1 MSFAELRVKL
11 QKTCPQSRLAI
22 VDKAYQFA
30 EEAHRNQLRNSGEDY
45 ILHPLEVAQILVELE
60 MDEVTIAAALLHD
73 VVEDTAFTIADIEKE
88 FGSEVALLVDGVTKL
103 GRIAYKS
110 KMEQQVEN
118 LRKMFL
124 AMAKDIRVIL
134 IKLADRL
141 HNMRTLKYHS
151 VEKQKKIAQE
161 TLEIFAP
168 LANRLGI
175 FRIKWELEDLSFRYL
190 KPQEYYDLV
199 EGIALKRR
207 EREAYINEV
216 IVHMRERLDD
226 VEIYA
231 DIAGRPKHFYS
242 IYRKMTT
249 QHKELSEIY
258 DLMAI
263 RVVVESVNDCYGAL
277 GIIHTLWKPIP
288 GRFKDYIA
296 MPKPNM
302 YQSLHTTLIG
312 VHGEPFE
319 IQIRTCD
326 MNRTSEYGIAAHWK
340 YKEGGNKEGG
350 NKEGNNKEGSN
361 KEGGCKA
368 SGNKAA
374 SVNFDQ
380 KLAWL
385 RQLLE
390 WQHDSR
396 DAGEFMESLKI
407 DLFADTVFVFTPK
420 GDVVELPA
428 GSCPIDFA
436 YRVHTDV
443 GHRCIGAKINARIVP
458 LETKLNN
465 GDILEILTSKQ
476 SGPSRDWLAFVQT
489 SQAKNRIRQWFK
501 KEQREDNIARGRE
514 SLEREVRKL
523 GLDPVSVLKSES
535 LYAFG
540 KSQNFAGVEDLYAA
554 IGDGVLTANKVLM
567 RLREDLSKEER
578 EKVQLAALQQGEGK
592 TPTPSAYGKASHGV
606 RVKGVD
612 NVLVRFAQCCNPLP
626 GDSIIG
632 YITRGRGVS
641 IHRGDCSNIR
651 SHFQEEGDR
660 VVEVMW
666 AEQMDST
673 YPVDIQIYGM
683 DKPRLVTEVMNT
695 VLDTRTHI
703 LGINAKVG
711 KDSIA
716 HIQLRIEIRN
726 LDQLKMVMH
735 KIRKVKDITDV
746 KRIHSG
752 GK

>member
-1 MSFAELRVKL
+1 MSFSELLVKM
-11 QKTCPQSRLAI
+11 KRKSPQARLAI
-22 VDKAYQFA
+22 VDKAYHFA
-30 EEAHRNQLRNSGEDY
+30 EVAHRNQLRNSGEDY

-60 MDEVTIAAALLHD
+60 MDEATIAAALLHD
-73 VVEDTAFTIADIEKE
+73 VVEDTEYTLTDIEKN
-88 FGSEVALLVDGVTKL
+88 FGAEIALLVDGVTKL
-103 GRIAYKS
+103 GRIEYKS
-110 KMEQQVEN
+110 KVEQQVEN

-151 VEKQKKIAQE
+151 PAKQKEIAQE

-190 KPQEYYDLV
+190 KPEEYYDLV
-199 EGIALKRR
+199 EGIALKRQ

-216 IVHMRERLDD
+216 IVQMREKLEE
-226 VEIYA
+226 VQIYA

-242 IYRKMTT
+242 IYKKMTT
-249 QHKELSEIY
+249 QNKELSEIY

-263 RVVVESVNDCYGAL
+263 RVIVDSVNDCYGAL
-277 GIIHTLWKPIP
+277 GIIHTMWKPIP

-312 VHGEPFE
+312 EGGEPFE
-319 IQIRTCD
+319 IQIRTCE
-326 MNRTSEYGIAAHWK
+326 MHRTSEYGIAAHWK
-340 YKEGGNKEGG
+340 YKEG
-350 NKEGNNKEGSN
+350 SN
-361 KEGGCKA
+361 KECA
-368 SGNKAA
+368 TTTSTSSNKTT
-374 SVNFDQ
+374 SVNFEQ
-380 KLAWL
+380 KLSWL

-428 GSCPIDFA
+428 GSCPVDFA

-443 GHRCIGAKINARIVP
+443 GHRCAGAKINGRIVP
-458 LETKLNN
+458 LDTKLAN

-476 SGPSRDWLAFVQT
+476 GGGPSRDWLAFVKT

-501 KEQREDNIARGRE
+501 KEQREDNIIRGRE

-523 GLDPVSVLKSES
+523 GLDPIEILKPES
-535 LYAFG
+535 LMAIG
-540 KSQNFAGVEDLYAA
+540 KSQNFVSLDDLYAS
-554 IGDGVLTANKVLM
+554 IGDGVLTPNKVLM
-567 RLREDLSKEER
+567 RLREDLTKEER
-578 EKVQLAALQQGEGK
+578 EKMQLAAIQQGEVK
-592 TPTPSAYGKASHGV
+592 PSSQIAYGKASHGV

-612 NVLVRFAQCCNPLP
+612 NVLIRFAQCCNPLP

-641 IHRGDCSNIR
+641 IHREDCSNILGH
-651 SHFQEEGDR
+651 SHDEIDR
-660 VVEVMW
+660 IVEVMW
-666 AEQMDST
+666 AEQVDTT
-673 YPVDIQIYGM
+673 YPVDIQIYGR
-683 DKPRLVTEVMNT
+683 DKPRLVTEVMNA

-703 LGINAKVG
+703 LGINARVG
-711 KDSIA
+711 KGEIA
-716 HIQLRIEIRN
+716 QIQLRIEIRN
-726 LDQLKMVMH
+726 VEHLKMVMH
-735 KIRKVKDITDV
+735 KIRKVRDITDV

-752 GK
+752 GS

>member
-1 MSFAELRVKL
+1 MSFAELRVKM
-11 QKTCPQSRLAI
+11 QKISPQSRLAI

-45 ILHPLEVAQILVELE
+45 ILHPLEVAKILVELE
-60 MDEVTIAAALLHD
+60 MDEATIAAALLHD
-73 VVEDTAFTIADIEKE
+73 VVEDTGYTIADIEKE

-103 GRIAYKS
+103 GRIEYKS

-151 VEKQKKIAQE
+151 VEKQKEIAQE

-207 EREAYINEV
+207 EREANINEV
-216 IVHMRERLDD
+216 IVQMRERLDE

-231 DIAGRPKHFYS
+231 DISGRPKHFYS
-242 IYRKMTT
+242 IYKKMTT

-340 YKEGGNKEGG
+340 YKESTTKDGG
-350 NKEGNNKEGSN
+350 KEGS
-361 KEGGCKA
+361 KESCNR
-368 SGNKAA
+368 SA
-374 SVNFDQ
+374 SVNFEK

-476 SGPSRDWLAFVQT
+476 SGPSRDWLSFVKT

-523 GLDPVSVLKSES
+523 GLDPGSVLKTET
-535 LYAFG
+535 LAAIG
-540 KSQNFAGVEDLYAA
+540 KSQNYVAVDDLYAA
-554 IGDGVLTANKVLM
+554 IGDGVVTPNKVLM

-578 EKVQLAALQQGEGK
+578 EKMQLAALQQGEGK
-592 TPTPSAYGKASHGV
+592 PPTPSVYGKASHGV

-626 GDSIIG
+626 GDAIVG

-641 IHRGDCSNIR
+641 IHRGDCSNLL
-651 SHFQEEGDR
+651 SHFHDEGDR

-711 KDSIA
+711 KDNIA

-726 LDQLKMVMH
+726 LEQLKMVMH

>member
-1 MSFAELRVKL
+1 MSFAELWIKL
-11 QKTCPQSRLAI
+11 QNTTPQARLEI
-22 VDKAYQFA
+22 VDKAYRFA
-30 EEAHRNQLRNSGEDY
+30 EKAHRNQLRNSGEDY
-45 ILHPLEVAQILVELE
+45 ILHPLEVAQILADLE
-60 MDEVTIAAALLHD
+60 MDEATIAAALLHD
-73 VVEDTAFTIADIEKE
+73 VVEDTEYTIADIERE
-88 FGSEVALLVDGVTKL
+88 FGPEIALLVDGVTKL

-110 KMEQQVEN
+110 KVEQQVEN

-151 VEKQKKIAQE
+151 VEKQKEIAQE

-216 IVHMRERLDD
+216 IVQMRKRLNE

-263 RVVVESVNDCYGAL
+263 RVIVETVNDCYGAL

-312 VHGEPFE
+312 EHGEPFE
-319 IQIRTCD
+319 IQIRTCE
-326 MNRTSEYGIAAHWK
+326 MHRTSEYGIAAHWK
-340 YKEGGNKEGG
+340 YKEASSKEPAGGGG
-350 NKEGNNKEGSN
+350 GRS
-361 KEGGCKA
+361 
-368 SGNKAA
+368 AA
-374 SVNFDQ
+374 SVNFEQ
-380 KLAWL
+380 KLSWL

-390 WQHDSR
+390 WQHESR

-428 GSCPIDFA
+428 DSCPVDFA

-443 GHRCIGAKINARIVP
+443 GHRCVGAKLNGRIVP
-458 LETKLNN
+458 LDTKLAN
-465 GDILEILTSKQ
+465 GDIIEILTSKQ
-476 SGPSRDWLAFVQT
+476 GGAPSRDWLAFVKT

-501 KEQREDNIARGRE
+501 KEQREDNIIRGKE

-523 GLDPVSVLKSES
+523 GLDPTSVLKHES
-535 LYAFG
+535 LMAIG
-540 KSQNFAGVEDLYAA
+540 KSQNLVGIDDLYAS
-554 IGDGVLTANKVLM
+554 IGDGVLTPNKVLM
-567 RLREDLSKEER
+567 RLREDLTKEER
-578 EKVQLAALQQGEGK
+578 EKMQLAALQQSEGK
-592 TPTPSAYGKASHGV
+592 TPAQNHYGKASQGV

-612 NVLVRFAQCCNPLP
+612 NVLVRFSRCCNPLP
-626 GDSIIG
+626 GDAIIG

-641 IHRGDCSNIR
+641 IHRKDCTNILNH
-651 SHFQEEGDR
+651 SQDEQER
-660 VVEVMW
+660 VVEVVW
-666 AEQMDST
+666 ADEVDST
-673 YPVDIQIYGM
+673 YPVDIKIHGI
-683 DKPRLVTEVMNT
+683 DRPRLVTEVMNT

-711 KDSIA
+711 KDDAA
-716 HIQLRIEIRN
+716 HIQLRVEIRN
-726 LDQLKMVMH
+726 LEQLKMVMH
-735 KIRKVKDITDV
+735 KIRKIKDITDV
-746 KRIHSG
+746 ERIYSG

>member
-1 MSFAELRVKL
+1 MSFVELRLKL
-11 QKTCPQSRLAI
+11 QKKFPQEHLAI
-22 VDKAYQFA
+22 IDKAYQFA
-30 EEAHRNQLRNSGEDY
+30 EGAHQNQLRNSGEAY
-45 ILHPLEVAQILVELE
+45 ILHPLEVARILAELE
-60 MDEVTIAAALLHD
+60 MDEATIAAALLHD
-73 VVEDTAFTIADIEKE
+73 VVEDTSYTIEDIEKE
-88 FGSEVALLVDGVTKL
+88 FGSEIALLVDGVTKL
-103 GRIAYKS
+103 GRIEYKS

-151 VEKQKKIAQE
+151 IEKQKEIAQE

-207 EREAYINEV
+207 EREAYIKEV
-216 IVHMRERLDD
+216 IVQMSERLKEVD
-226 VEIYA
+226 IYA
-231 DIAGRPKHFYS
+231 DIDGRPKHFYS
-242 IYRKMTT
+242 IYRKMIT
-249 QHKELSEIY
+249 QNKELSEIY

-263 RVVVESVNDCYGAL
+263 RVVVQSVNDCYGAL

-319 IQIRTCD
+319 IQIRTSE
-326 MNRTSEYGIAAHWK
+326 MHRTSEYGIAAHWK
-340 YKEGGNKEGG
+340 YKEGGSKE
-350 NKEGNNKEGSN
+350 
-361 KEGGCKA
+361 
-368 SGNKAA
+368 A
-374 SVNFDQ
+374 SVNFEQ
-380 KLAWL
+380 KLSWL

-428 GSCPIDFA
+428 DSCPIDFA

-443 GHRCIGAKINARIVP
+443 GHRCVGAKINGRIVP
-458 LETKLNN
+458 LETKLAN

-476 SGPSRDWLAFVQT
+476 GGGPSRDWLAFVKT

-523 GLDPVSVLKSES
+523 GLEPGNVLKLES
-535 LYAFG
+535 LLAIG
-540 KSQNFAGVEDLYAA
+540 KSQNFAGVDDLYAA
-554 IGDGVLTANKVLM
+554 IGDGVLTPNKVMM
-567 RLREDLSKEER
+567 RLREELSKEER
-578 EKVQLAALQQGEGK
+578 DKIQLATLQQGESK
-592 TPTPSAYGKASHGV
+592 KPSPYGKASHGV

-612 NVLVRFAQCCNPLP
+612 NVLVRFSRCCNPLP
-626 GDSIIG
+626 GDTIIG

-641 IHRGDCSNIR
+641 IHRGDCSNIL
-651 SHFQEEGDR
+651 SHSQEESER
-660 VVEVMW
+660 MVEVMW
-666 AEQMDST
+666 AEEIDST
-673 YPVDIQIYGM
+673 YPVDIQIYGK

-703 LGINAKVG
+703 LGINARVG
-711 KDSIA
+711 KDNIA
-716 HIQLRIEIRN
+716 HIQLRVEIRN
-726 LDQLKMVMH
+726 VEQLKMVMH
-735 KIRKVKDITDV
+735 RIRKVKDITDV
-746 KRIHSG
+746 ERVHSG

>member
-1 MSFAELRVKL
+1 MSFAELRIKL
-11 QKTCPQSRLAI
+11 QKTTPQSRLAI
-22 VDKAYQFA
+22 VDKAYRFA
-30 EEAHRNQLRNSGEDY
+30 EVAHRNQLRNSGEDY
-45 ILHPLEVAQILVELE
+45 ILHPLEVAQILADLE
-60 MDEVTIAAALLHD
+60 MDEATIAAALLHD
-73 VVEDTAFTIADIEKE
+73 VVEDTSFTLADIEKE

-103 GRIAYKS
+103 GRIEYKS
-110 KMEQQVEN
+110 KVEQQVEN

-151 VEKQKKIAQE
+151 VEKQKEIAQE

-216 IVHMRERLDD
+216 IIQMRQRLNE

-263 RVVVESVNDCYGAL
+263 RVIVESVNDCYGAL

-312 VHGEPFE
+312 EHGEPFE
-319 IQIRTCD
+319 IQIRTCE
-326 MNRTSEYGIAAHWK
+326 MHRTSEYGIAAHWK
-340 YKEGGNKEGG
+340 YKEAGNKETA
-350 NKEGNNKEGSN
+350 S
-361 KEGGCKA
+361 
-368 SGNKAA
+368 SGNKSTAG
-374 SVNFDQ
+374 VNFEQ
-380 KLAWL
+380 KLSWL

-407 DLFADTVFVFTPK
+407 DLFSDTVFVFTPK

-428 GSCPIDFA
+428 DSCPVDFA

-443 GHRCIGAKINARIVP
+443 GHRCIGAKINGRIVP
-458 LETKLNN
+458 LDTKLAN

-476 SGPSRDWLAFVQT
+476 GGGPSRDWLAFVKT

-501 KEQREDNIARGRE
+501 KEQREDNIIRGRE

-523 GLDPVSVLKSES
+523 GLDPAVVLKTES
-535 LYAFG
+535 LVAIG
-540 KSQNFAGVEDLYAA
+540 KSQNLMGLDDLYAS
-554 IGDGVLTANKVLM
+554 IGDGVLTPNKVLM
-567 RLREDLSKEER
+567 RLREELSKEER
-578 EKVQLAALQQGEGK
+578 EKLQLAALQQGEGK
-592 TPTPSAYGKASHGV
+592 PASQNHYGKASHGV

-612 NVLVRFAQCCNPLP
+612 NVLVRFSRCCNPLP
-626 GDSIIG
+626 GDAIIG

-641 IHRGDCSNIR
+641 IHRKDCSNLLTH
-651 SHFQEEGDR
+651 SQEERER
-660 VVEVMW
+660 VVEVVW
-666 AEQMDST
+666 AEQVDST
-673 YPVDIQIYGM
+673 YPVDIKIYGM
-683 DKPRLVTEVMNT
+683 DKPRLVTEIMNT

-703 LGINAKVG
+703 LGINARVG
-711 KDSIA
+711 KDDVA
-716 HIQLRIEIRN
+716 HIQLRVEIRN
-726 LDQLKMVMH
+726 LEQLKMVMH
-735 KIRKVKDITDV
+735 KIRKIKDITEV
-746 KRIHSG
+746 ERIHSG

>member
-1 MSFAELRVKL
+1 MSFAELWIKL
-11 QKTCPQSRLAI
+11 QKTTPQSRLAI
-22 VDKAYQFA
+22 VDKAYRFA
-30 EEAHRNQLRNSGEDY
+30 EVAHRNQLRNSGEDY
-45 ILHPLEVAQILVELE
+45 ILHPLEVAQILADLE
-60 MDEVTIAAALLHD
+60 MDEATIAAALLHD
-73 VVEDTAFTIADIEKE
+73 VVEDTSFTIVDIEKE
-88 FGSEVALLVDGVTKL
+88 FGSEIALLVDGVTKL
-103 GRIAYKS
+103 GRIEYKS
-110 KMEQQVEN
+110 KVEQQVEN

-151 VEKQKKIAQE
+151 VEKQKEIAQE

-199 EGIALKRR
+199 ERIALKRR

-216 IVHMRERLDD
+216 IVQMRKRLNE

-242 IYRKMTT
+242 IYRKMIT

-263 RVVVESVNDCYGAL
+263 RVIVESVNDCYGAL

-312 VHGEPFE
+312 EHGEPFE
-319 IQIRTCD
+319 IQIRTCE
-326 MNRTSEYGIAAHWK
+326 MHRTSEYGIAAHWK
-340 YKEGGNKEGG
+340 YKEASSKENASKDGGSKSAG
-350 NKEGNNKEGSN
+350 
-361 KEGGCKA
+361 
-368 SGNKAA
+368 
-374 SVNFDQ
+374 VNFEQ
-380 KLAWL
+380 KLSWL

-396 DAGEFMESLKI
+396 DAGEYMESLKI
-407 DLFADTVFVFTPK
+407 DLFSDTVFVFTPK

-428 GSCPIDFA
+428 DSCPVDFA

-443 GHRCIGAKINARIVP
+443 GHRCIGAKINGRIVP
-458 LETKLNN
+458 LDTKLTN
-465 GDILEILTSKQ
+465 GDITEILTSKQ
-476 SGPSRDWLAFVQT
+476 GGAPSRDWLAFVKT

-501 KEQREDNIARGRE
+501 KEQREDNIIRGRE
-514 SLEREVRKL
+514 NLEREVRKL
-523 GLDPVSVLKSES
+523 GLDPSHVLKPES
-535 LYAFG
+535 LMAIG
-540 KSQNFAGVEDLYAA
+540 KSQNLVGIDDLYAS
-554 IGDGVLTANKVLM
+554 IGDGVLTPNKVLM
-567 RLREDLSKEER
+567 RLREELSKEEK
-578 EKVQLAALQQGEGK
+578 EKLQLAALQQGEGK
-592 TPTPSAYGKASHGV
+592 TTSQNHYGKASHGV

-612 NVLVRFAQCCNPLP
+612 NVLVRFSRCCNPLP
-626 GDSIIG
+626 GDAIIG

-641 IHRGDCSNIR
+641 IHRKDCSNLL
-651 SHFQEEGDR
+651 SHSLDERER
-660 VVEVMW
+660 VVEVVW
-666 AEQMDST
+666 AEQVDST
-673 YPVDIQIYGM
+673 YPVDIRIHGM
-683 DKPRLVTEVMNT
+683 DKPRLVTEIMNT

-703 LGINAKVG
+703 LGINARVG
-711 KDSIA
+711 KDDVA
-716 HIQLRIEIRN
+716 YIQLRVEIRN
-726 LDQLKMVMH
+726 LEQLKMVMH
-735 KIRKVKDITDV
+735 KIRKIKDITDV
-746 KRIHSG
+746 ERIYSG

>member
-1 MSFAELRVKL
+1 MSFPELLAKM
-11 QKTCPQSRLAI
+11 KKKSPQARLAI
-22 VDKAYQFA
+22 VDKAYHFA
-30 EEAHRNQLRNSGEDY
+30 EVAHRNQLRNSGEDY

-60 MDEVTIAAALLHD
+60 MDEATIAAALLHD
-73 VVEDTAFTIADIEKE
+73 VVEDTQYTILDIEKV
-88 FGSEVALLVDGVTKL
+88 FGSEIALLVDGVTKL
-103 GRIAYKS
+103 GRIEYKS
-110 KMEQQVEN
+110 KVEQQVEN

-151 VEKQKKIAQE
+151 IEKQKEIAKE

-190 KPQEYYDLV
+190 NPQEFYDLV
-199 EGIALKRR
+199 ERIALKRR

-216 IVHMRERLDD
+216 IVQMQERLDE

-231 DIAGRPKHFYS
+231 DIAGRPKHLYS
-242 IYRKMTT
+242 IYRKMVT
-249 QHKELSEIY
+249 QNKELSEIY

-263 RVVVESVNDCYGAL
+263 RVIVDSVNDCYGAL
-277 GIIHTLWKPIP
+277 GIIHTMWKPIP

-319 IQIRTCD
+319 IQIRTCE
-326 MNRTSEYGIAAHWK
+326 MHRTSEYGIAAHWK
-340 YKEGGNKEGG
+340 YKEGSSNEC
-350 NKEGNNKEGSN
+350 GS
-361 KEGGCKA
+361 KTT
-368 SGNKAA
+368 

-380 KLAWL
+380 KLSWL

-428 GSCPIDFA
+428 DSCPIDFA

-443 GHRCIGAKINARIVP
+443 GHRCIGAKINGRIVP
-458 LETKLNN
+458 LDTKLNN

-476 SGPSRDWLAFVQT
+476 GGGPSRDWLAFVKT

-501 KEQREDNIARGRE
+501 KEQREENIIRGRE

-523 GLDPVSVLKSES
+523 GLDPAAVLKPES
-535 LYAFG
+535 LMAIG
-540 KSQNFAGVEDLYAA
+540 KTQNFVGLDDLYAS
-554 IGDGVLTANKVLM
+554 IGDGVLTTNKVLM
-567 RLREDLSKEER
+567 RLREDLTKEER
-578 EKVQLAALQQGEGK
+578 EKMQLAALQQGEGK
-592 TPTPSAYGKASHGV
+592 APAQSSYGKASHGV

-612 NVLVRFAQCCNPLP
+612 NVLIRFAQCCNPLP

-641 IHRGDCSNIR
+641 IHRGDCSNVL
-651 SHFQEEGDR
+651 SHCQDESNR
-660 VVEVMW
+660 IVEVMW
-666 AEQMDST
+666 AEQVDST
-673 YPVDIQIYGM
+673 YPVDIQIYGR

-703 LGINAKVG
+703 LGINARVG
-711 KDSIA
+711 KGEVA

-726 LDQLKMVMH
+726 VEHLKMVMQ
-735 KIRKVKDITDV
+735 KIRRVKDITEV
-746 KRIHSG
+746 KRIYSG
-752 GK
+752 GSKDA

>member
-1 MSFAELRVKL
+1 MSFAELRVKM
-11 QKTCPQSRLAI
+11 QKKSPLARLAI

-30 EEAHRNQLRNSGEDY
+30 EVAHRNQLRNSGEDY

-60 MDEVTIAAALLHD
+60 MDEATIAAALLHD
-73 VVEDTAFTIADIEKE
+73 VVEDTLYTIADIEKE
-88 FGSEVALLVDGVTKL
+88 FGAEVALLVDGVTKL
-103 GRIAYKS
+103 GRLEFKS

-151 VEKQKKIAQE
+151 VEKQKEIAQE

-190 KPQEYYDLV
+190 KPPEYYDLV
-199 EGIALKRR
+199 EKIALKRQ
-207 EREAYINEV
+207 EREAYIKEV
-216 IVHMRERLDD
+216 IVLMREKLNE

-242 IYRKMTT
+242 IYRKMVT
-249 QHKELSEIY
+249 QNKELSEIY
-258 DLMAI
+258 DLTAI

-312 VHGEPFE
+312 ALGEPFE
-319 IQIRTCD
+319 IQIRTCE
-326 MNRTSEYGIAAHWK
+326 MHRTSEYGIAAHWK
-340 YKEGGNKEGG
+340 YKEGGSKDSGNKDASNKDGG
-350 NKEGNNKEGSN
+350 NKV
-361 KEGGCKA
+361 
-368 SGNKAA
+368 A

-380 KLAWL
+380 KLSWL

-428 GSCPIDFA
+428 DSCPIDFA

-443 GHRCIGAKINARIVP
+443 GHRCVGAKINGRIVP
-458 LETKLNN
+458 LETKLTN

-476 SGPSRDWLAFVQT
+476 GGGPSRDWLAFVKT

-523 GLDPVSVLKSES
+523 GLDPGNVLKLES
-535 LYAFG
+535 LLAIG
-540 KSQNFAGVEDLYAA
+540 KSQNFVGVEDLYAA
-554 IGDGVLTANKVLM
+554 IGDGVLTPNKVMM
-567 RLREDLSKEER
+567 RLREELSKEER
-578 EKVQLAALQQGEGK
+578 GKIHLAAIQQGEGK
-592 TPTPSAYGKASHGV
+592 KLSPYGKASQGV
-606 RVKGVD
+606 RVKAVD
-612 NVLVRFAQCCNPLP
+612 NVLVRFSRCCNPLP
-626 GDSIIG
+626 GDAIIG

-641 IHRGDCSNIR
+641 IHRGDCSNILG
-651 SHFQEEGDR
+651 HAQEEHER
-660 VVEVMW
+660 VVEVVW
-666 AEQMDST
+666 AEEVDST
-673 YPVDIQIYGM
+673 YPVDIHIYGK
-683 DKPRLVTEVMNT
+683 DKPRLVTEIMNT

-703 LGINAKVG
+703 LGINARVG
-711 KDSIA
+711 KDDTA
-716 HIQLRIEIRN
+716 YIQLRVEIRN
-726 LDQLKMVMH
+726 VEQLKMVMH
-735 KIRKVKDITDV
+735 KIRKIKDITDV
-746 KRIHSG
+746 ERVHFG
-752 GK
+752 GR

>member
-1 MSFAELRVKL
+1 
-11 QKTCPQSRLAI
+11 
-22 VDKAYQFA
+22 
-30 EEAHRNQLRNSGEDY
+30 
-45 ILHPLEVAQILVELE
+45 
-60 MDEVTIAAALLHD
+60 
-73 VVEDTAFTIADIEKE
+73 
-88 FGSEVALLVDGVTKL
+88 
-103 GRIAYKS
+103 
-110 KMEQQVEN
+110 
-118 LRKMFL
+118 
-124 AMAKDIRVIL
+124 
-134 IKLADRL
+134 
-141 HNMRTLKYHS
+141 
-151 VEKQKKIAQE
+151 
-161 TLEIFAP
+161 
-168 LANRLGI
+168 
-175 FRIKWELEDLSFRYL
+175 LEDLSFRYL

-216 IVHMRERLDD
+216 IVQLRERLDE

-242 IYRKMTT
+242 IYHKMTT
-249 QHKELSEIY
+249 QHKELTEIY

-277 GIIHTLWKPIP
+277 GIVHTLWKPIP

-312 VHGEPFE
+312 AHGEPFE
-319 IQIRTCD
+319 IQIRTCE
-326 MNRTSEYGIAAHWK
+326 MHRTSEYGIAAHWK
-340 YKEGGNKEGG
+340 YKEGGP
-350 NKEGNNKEGSN
+350 KEGSS
-361 KEGGCKA
+361 KA
-368 SGNKAA
+368 SGNKPT
-374 SVNFDQ
+374 SINFDQ
-380 KLAWL
+380 KLSWL

-443 GHRCIGAKINARIVP
+443 GHRCIGAKINGRIVP
-458 LETKLNN
+458 LETKLSN

-476 SGPSRDWLAFVQT
+476 SGPSRDWLSFVKT

-514 SLEREVRKL
+514 SLDREVRKL
-523 GLDPVSVLKSES
+523 GIDPGSVLKSEY
-535 LYAFG
+535 LLAIG
-540 KSQNFAGVEDLYAA
+540 KSHNFIGVDDLYAA
-554 IGDGVLTANKVLM
+554 IGDGVLTPNKVLM

-578 EKVQLAALQQGEGK
+578 EKLQLASLQQGESK
-592 TPTPSAYGKASHGV
+592 VLTQSTYGKASHGV

-626 GDSIIG
+626 GDAIVG

-641 IHRGDCSNIR
+641 IHRGDCSNLL
-651 SHFQEEGDR
+651 SHSEEENER
-660 VVEVMW
+660 VVDVVW

-673 YPVDIQIYGM
+673 YPVDIQIYGI
-683 DKPRLVTEVMNT
+683 DQPRLVTEVMNT
-695 VLDTRTHI
+695 VLDTRAHI
-703 LGINAKVG
+703 LAINARVL
-711 KDSIA
+711 KDNVA

-726 LDQLKMVMH
+726 LEQLRMVMN
-735 KIRKVKDITDV
+735 KIRKVKDITEV
-746 KRIHSG
+746 TRIHSG
-752 GK
+752 GQ

>member
-1 MSFAELRVKL
+1 MSFTELRVKL
-11 QKTCPQSRLAI
+11 QHKFPQARLDI
-22 VDKAYQFA
+22 VDKAYHFA
-30 EEAHRNQLRNSGEDY
+30 EVAHRNQLRNSGEDY
-45 ILHPLEVAQILVELE
+45 ILHPLEVAMILVELE
-60 MDEVTIAAALLHD
+60 MDEATIAASLLHD
-73 VVEDTAFTIADIEKE
+73 VVEDTSYTFADIEKE
-88 FGSEVALLVDGVTKL
+88 FGSEIALLVDGVTKL
-103 GRIAYKS
+103 GRIEYKS

-151 VEKQKKIAQE
+151 VEKQKEIAQE

-190 KPQEYYDLV
+190 KPEEYYDLV
-199 EGIALKRR
+199 EKIALKRHDR
-207 EREAYINEV
+207 EVYISEV
-216 IVHMRERLDD
+216 IVQLRERLSE

-242 IYRKMTT
+242 IYSKMIS
-249 QHKELSEIY
+249 QNKELSEIY

-263 RVVVESVNDCYGAL
+263 RVVVESINDCYGTL

-312 VHGEPFE
+312 AHGEPFE
-319 IQIRTCD
+319 IQIRTCE
-326 MNRTSEYGIAAHWK
+326 MHRTSEYGIAAHWK
-340 YKEGGNKEGG
+340 YKEC
-350 NKEGNNKEGSN
+350 NNKPE
-361 KEGGCKA
+361 
-368 SGNKAA
+368 
-374 SVNFDQ
+374 SVNFEQ
-380 KLAWL
+380 KLSWL

-390 WQHDSR
+390 WQHESR

-436 YRVHTDV
+436 YSVHTDV
-443 GHRCIGAKINARIVP
+443 GHRCAGAKINGRIVS
-458 LETKLNN
+458 LETKLKN

-476 SGPSRDWLAFVQT
+476 GGAPSRDWLSFVKT
-489 SQAKNRIRQWFK
+489 SQAKNKIRQWFK

-514 SLEREVRKL
+514 TLEREVRKL
-523 GLDPVSVLKSES
+523 GLEPGSILKIES
-535 LYAFG
+535 LLAIG
-540 KSQNFAGVEDLYAA
+540 KSHNFIGVDDLYAA
-554 IGDGVLTANKVLM
+554 IGDGVLTANKVLV
-567 RLREDLSKEER
+567 RLREELSKDER
-578 EKVQLAALQQGEGK
+578 EKMHLAALQQGEVK
-592 TPTPSAYGKASHGV
+592 KPTPYGKASHGI

-612 NVLVRFAQCCNPLP
+612 NVLVRFSRCCNPLP
-626 GDSIIG
+626 GDAITG

-641 IHRGDCSNIR
+641 IHRWDCSNMMGH
-651 SHFQEEGDR
+651 SEEENER
-660 VVEVMW
+660 TVEVKW
-666 AEQMDST
+666 ADQIDST
-673 YPVDIQIYGM
+673 YPVDIQIYGK

-695 VLDTRTHI
+695 VLETRTHI
-703 LGINAKVG
+703 LGINARVD
-711 KDSIA
+711 KDNIA
-716 HIQLRIEIRN
+716 HIQLRVEIRN
-726 LDQLKMVMH
+726 VEQLKIVMH
-735 KIRKVKDITDV
+735 RIRKVKDITDV
-746 KRIHSG
+746 ERVNSG
-752 GK
+752 AK

>member
-11 QKTCPQSRLAI
+11 QKKSPQARLAI
-22 VDKAYQFA
+22 VDKAYEFA
-30 EEAHRNQLRNSGEDY
+30 EVAHRNQLRNSGEDY

-60 MDEVTIAAALLHD
+60 LDEATIAAALLHD
-73 VVEDTAFTIADIEKE
+73 VVEDTSFTLANIEKE
-88 FGSEVALLVDGVTKL
+88 FGSEIALLVDGVTKL
-103 GRIAYKS
+103 GRIEYKS
-110 KMEQQVEN
+110 KVEQQVEN

-151 VEKQKKIAQE
+151 LDKQKEIAQE

-216 IVHMRERLDD
+216 IVLMRERLREVD
-226 VEIYA
+226 IYA

-277 GIIHTLWKPIP
+277 GIVHTLWKPLP

-319 IQIRTCD
+319 IQIRTCE
-326 MNRTSEYGIAAHWK
+326 MHRTSEYGIAAHWK
-340 YKEGGNKEGG
+340 YKEGSKEGG
-350 NKEGNNKEGSN
+350 KE
-361 KEGGCKA
+361 A
-368 SGNKAA
+368 GNKTA
-374 SVNFDQ
+374 SVNFEQ
-380 KLAWL
+380 KLSWL

-407 DLFADTVFVFTPK
+407 DLFTDTVFVFTPK

-428 GSCPIDFA
+428 DSCPIDFA

-443 GHRCIGAKINARIVP
+443 GHRCIGAKINGRIVP
-458 LETKLNN
+458 LETKLTN

-476 SGPSRDWLAFVQT
+476 GGAPSRDWLAFVKT

-501 KEQREDNIARGRE
+501 KEQREDNIVRGRE

-523 GLDPVSVLKSES
+523 GVDPDILKPES
-535 LYAFG
+535 LLAIG
-540 KSQNFAGVEDLYAA
+540 KSQNLLALDDVYAA
-554 IGDGVLTANKVLM
+554 IGDGVLTTNKVLM

-578 EKVQLAALQQGEGK
+578 EKLQLASLQHGEGK
-592 TPTPSAYGKASHGV
+592 APSQTSYGKASHGV
-606 RVKGVD
+606 RVKGID
-612 NVLVRFAQCCNPLP
+612 NVLIRFAQCCNPLP
-626 GDSIIG
+626 GDTIIG

-641 IHRGDCSNIR
+641 IHRGDCSNIL
-651 SHFQEEGDR
+651 SHSEDESER
-660 VVEVMW
+660 VVEVVW
-666 AEQMDST
+666 AEQVDST

-703 LGINAKVG
+703 LGINARVG
-711 KDSIA
+711 KDNLA

-735 KIRKVKDITDV
+735 KIRKVKDITEV

-752 GK
+752 GR

>member
-1 MSFAELRVKL
+1 MSFAELLVKL
-11 QKTCPQSRLAI
+11 QKTSPQARHAI
-22 VDKAYQFA
+22 VDEAYRFA
-30 EEAHRNQLRNSGEDY
+30 EVAHRNQLRNSGEDY
-45 ILHPLEVAQILVELE
+45 ILHPLEVALILAELE
-60 MDEVTIAAALLHD
+60 MDEATIAAALLHD
-73 VVEDTAFTIADIEKE
+73 VVEDTEYTLADIERE
-88 FGSEVALLVDGVTKL
+88 FGPEVALLVDGVTKL
-103 GRIAYKS
+103 GRIEYKS
-110 KMEQQVEN
+110 KVEQQVEN

-151 VEKQKKIAQE
+151 VQKQKEIAQE

-199 EGIALKRR
+199 ERIALKRR

-216 IVHMRERLDD
+216 IVQLRDRLTE

-242 IYRKMTT
+242 IYRKMIT
-249 QHKELSEIY
+249 QHKELNEIY
-258 DLMAI
+258 DLTAI
-263 RVVVESVNDCYGAL
+263 RVIVESVNDCYGAL

-312 VHGEPFE
+312 AHGEPFE
-319 IQIRTCD
+319 IQIRTCE
-326 MNRTSEYGIAAHWK
+326 MHRTSEYGIAAHWK
-340 YKEGGNKEGG
+340 YKEGNSKEC
-350 NKEGNNKEGSN
+350 GS
-361 KEGGCKA
+361 KD

-374 SVNFDQ
+374 SVNFEQ
-380 KLAWL
+380 KLSWL

-443 GHRCIGAKINARIVP
+443 GHRCVGAKINGRIVS
-458 LETKLNN
+458 LETKLAN

-476 SGPSRDWLAFVQT
+476 SGGPSRDWLAFVKT

-501 KEQREDNIARGRE
+501 KEQREDNIVRGRE

-523 GLDPVSVLKSES
+523 GLDPTSVLKTES
-535 LYAFG
+535 LLAMS
-540 KSQNFAGVEDLYAA
+540 KSQNFVGIDDLYAA
-554 IGDGVLTANKVLM
+554 IGDGILTSNKVLM
-567 RLREDLSKEER
+567 RLREELTKEER
-578 EKVQLAALQQGEGK
+578 EKLQLAALRQTEGK
-592 TPTPSAYGKASHGV
+592 APTQSYGKASHGV

-612 NVLVRFAQCCNPLP
+612 NVLVRFSRCCNPLP
-626 GDSIIG
+626 GDEIIG

-641 IHRGDCSNIR
+641 IHRQDCSNILCH
-651 SHFQEEGDR
+651 SLEERER
-660 VVEVMW
+660 VVDVVW
-666 AEQMDST
+666 DAQMDTT
-673 YPVDIQIYGM
+673 YPVDIQIYGI
-683 DKPRLVTEVMNT
+683 DKPRLVTDVMNV

-703 LGINAKVG
+703 LGINARVG
-711 KDSIA
+711 KDNIA
-716 HIQLRIEIRN
+716 YIQLRIEIRN
-726 LDQLKMVMH
+726 LEQLKMVMH
-735 KIRKVKDITDV
+735 KIRRIKEVTEV
-746 KRIHSG
+746 KRIYSG